1 MQKLIQLLDEI
12 RGATRPANEVLI
24 HHVREYLQIATLKTI
39 YRSKY
44 GHALSFMGDTC
55 LRICYGLK
63 RYSEDLDF
71 ALDRKFDAYSFPKLI
86 QMIAT
91 EIMGRGFDVETT
103 IDEKLTVH
111 KSFIKFSNLLYPMK
125 LSHRKDHKLQIKLEV
140 DTKPISVT
148 DDELESRFV
157 ARYDEIFPLL
167 KHKNETLFAGKVLAL
182 LCRAYTKGRDYYDL
196 IWFLARKTEIDFRY
210 LNRGIK
216 QAASGGRMTK
226 RLPFTS
232 FGEVIEELRMT
243 IEKSDPKVVMRD
255 IGRFLEDPAEEN
267 WIKNYR
273 KLFEQLAKEY
283 HSK

>member
-12 RGATRPANEVLI
+12 RGATRLADEALI
-24 HHVREYLQIATLKTI
+24 HYVREYLQISVLKAM

-44 GHALSFMGDTC
+44 GHALSFMGGTC

-71 ALDRKFDAYSFPKLI
+71 ALDRPLDGYSFPALVR
-86 QMIAT
+86 MIAAET
-91 EIMGRGFDVETT
+91 GSRGFDVETT

-140 DTKPISVT
+140 DTKPIPVT
-148 DDELESRFV
+148 DDELESHFV
-157 ARYDEIFPLL
+157 AKYDEIFPLL
-167 KHKNETLFAGKVLAL
+167 KHKNETLFAGKILAL

-196 IWFLARKTEIDFRY
+196 IWFLARGIKIDFRY
-210 LNRGIK
+210 LNNGIK
-216 QAASGGRMTK
+216 QASASGRMAK
-226 RLPFTS
+226 HPPFES
-232 FGEVIEELRMT
+232 FGEVVEELRT
-243 IEKSDPKVVMRD
+243 IIEKSDPKVVMRD

-267 WIKNYR
+267 WIKDYR
-273 KLFEQLAKEY
+273 KLFEQLAKGY